1 MLLRL
6 GGNMNS
12 KTLEISDELWS
23 VAEKIIPLPIF
34 KGKGSVG
41 GRPNLDFRQVL
52 TGIFFV
58 LTTGCQWR
66 RMPREFGHPSVVY
79 KYFRNW
85 VKAGIFDKIWTE
97 ALKIYD
103 SKKGIDWSWQSIDGS
118 NKKSQ
123 FGKENVD
130 FNPKE
135 KNKGGSKVMVLT
147 DKKGI
152 PLSTIVVPANCH
164 ESQLLEET
172 LGNIRCERP
181 HPREGIQNLCGDK
194 AYDSVWCRESAD
206 EYGYRH
212 HFRYRRE
219 KTPKRLRYKPKR
231 WVVERTHAWLNRFRR
246 IIIRWDVISASYE
259 AFISLACASITLSR
273 L

>member
-1 MLLRL
+1 
-6 GGNMNS
+6 MNS
-12 KTLEISDELWS
+12 STMEITDELWA
-23 VAEKIIPLPIF
+23 VAEKILPALVY
-34 KGKGSVG
+34 KGKGSLG
-41 GRPNLDFRQVL
+41 GRPNLCLRKVL
-52 TGIFFV
+52 TGIFYV
-58 LTTGCQWR
+58 LTSGCQWR
-66 RMPREFGHPSVVY
+66 RMPREFGHHSVVY
-79 KYFRNW
+79 KYFREW
-85 VKAGIFDKIWTE
+85 VKSGIFDNIWTE

-103 SKKGIDWSWQSIDGS
+103 DERGIDWSWQSIDGS

-135 KNKGGSKVMVLT
+135 KSKGGSKVMVLT
-147 DKKGI
+147 DKRGI
-152 PLSTIVVPANCH
+152 PLSTIVVSASRH

-181 HPREGIQNLCGDK
+181 HPRRGTQNLCGDK
-194 AYDSVWCRESAD
+194 AYDSIWCRESAD

-212 HFRYRRE
+212 HFRRRME
-219 KTPKRLRYKPKR
+219 KTPKNLRFKPKR
-231 WVVERTHAWLNRFRR
+231 WVVERTHSWLNRFRR
-246 IIIRWDVISASYE
+246 IIIRWDVLSANYQ